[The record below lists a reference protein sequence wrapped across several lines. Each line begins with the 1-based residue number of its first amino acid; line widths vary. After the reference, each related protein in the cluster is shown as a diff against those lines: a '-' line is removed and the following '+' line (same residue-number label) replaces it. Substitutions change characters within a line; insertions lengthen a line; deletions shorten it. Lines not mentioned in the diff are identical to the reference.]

1 MKQASSELFAS
12 TAVDDKVDRA
22 VDDGAKSGEHVKI
35 DLPSENV
42 VSLLLFIA
50 SDNGG
55 NPDLNKFLNFNKID
69 LLSFKTSTFFT
80 LISQKC
86 QAIA

>member
-12 TAVDDKVDRA
+12 TAVDDEVDGA
-22 VDDGAKSGEHVKI
+22 VDDGAESGEHVKI

-42 VSLLLFIA
+42 VSFLFFIA

-55 NPDLNKFLNFNKID
+55 NPDLNIFLNFNEID
-69 LLSFKTSTFFT
+69 KLS
-80 LISQKC
+80 
-86 QAIA
+86 